1 MQKREDIKQES
12 LILAFESRMASISQ
26 NLFCAHWESGI
37 ETIVFHYSLA
47 PDVLNE
53 TLNYWALPSSCDKEQ
68 VILLIEELKL
78 LWERTK
84 QWFNGEAIINEKE
97 WKSIYNEV
105 AAKSGWVI
113 LV

>member
-1 MQKREDIKQES
+1 MNTET

-26 NLFCAHWESGI
+26 NLFCAQWESGI
-37 ETIVFHYSLA
+37 ETIVFHYCLA
-47 PDVLNE
+47 PNELIE
-53 TLNYWALPSSCDKEQ
+53 TLNYWALPSSCDKQE

-84 QWFNGEAIINEKE
+84 QWYNGEAIINERE
-97 WKSIYNEV
+97 WKSIYNE
-105 AAKSGWVI
+105 AAATSGWVM